1 MSESYKIFQDLCKR
15 KDVRPADV
23 SKATGIA
30 TSTFTSWKQDVYE
43 PKPEKMKKIAD
54 YFGVT
59 PEYLMYGE
67 TSTGYYYDKETAEL
81 AQQIYQDKEM
91 HMLFDA
97 VKGSTAEEIKDFRDM
112 ILLMKRRER
121 GD

>member
-1 MSESYKIFQDLCKR
+1 MSYEIYERIIKEKGYNS
-15 KDVRPADV
+15 AAV
-23 SKATGIA
+23 SRGTGISQ
-30 TSTFTSWKQDVYE
+30 TVFSEWKKGKST
-43 PKPEKMKKIAD
+43 PKADKMKKIAD
-54 YFGVT
+54 FLGVSM
-59 PEYLMYGE
+59 EYLTTGVNE
-67 TSTGYYYDKETAEL
+67 DGYYYDKETAEL

-121 GD
+121 DD